1 MTTAA
6 LAIGGRLRPPSTTIT
21 TGARM
26 ATRRAPVSYFA
37 TENDRAELEK
47 LARLRSGGNLTGA
60 LRWAVELAALVA
72 GDVATFGAIDPAEA
86 LDAYVKARCAEA

>member
-6 LAIGGRLRPPSTTIT
+6 LAIGGRLRPPFTMT
-21 TGARM
+21 TGERM
-26 ATRRAPVSYFA
+26 AEGQRRISYYA
-37 TENDRAELEK
+37 SEADRAELEK

-72 GDVATFGAIDPAEA
+72 SDPGTYGQLDAAAA
-86 LDAYVKARCAEA
+86 LDAYVKARCEDG